1 MRKVDNMKRNET
13 CCFTGHRKLPK
24 EQYAEIEKVLE
35 KRITELIE
43 KGVRYF
49 GAGGALGFDTMAA
62 LIVLKLKERY
72 PQVKLILVLP
82 CKNQTEKW
90 QQKDIDVYEYIKSKC
105 DKYVYTS
112 QHYYNGCMLKRNKH
126 LVDNSGYC
134 ICYLTNENSGTAFTV
149 NYAKKNNLV
158 IYNIFEEI
166 NNYDI

>member
-1 MRKVDNMKRNET
+1 MKKNET

-35 KRITELIE
+35 KRIIELIK

-62 LIVLKLKERY
+62 LTVLKLKERY
-72 PQVKLILVLP
+72 SHIKLILVLP

-90 QQKDIDVYEYIKSKC
+90 QQKDIDMYEYIKSKC

-112 QHYYNGCMLKRNKH
+112 QYYYNGCMQKRNKH

-134 ICYLTNENSGTAFTV
+134 ICYLTNENSGTAITV
-149 NYAKKNNLV
+149 NYAKKKNLM
-158 IYNIFEEI
+158 IYNIVEEI
-166 NNYDI
+166 AQYSI

>member
-1 MRKVDNMKRNET
+1 MKKNET

-35 KRITELIE
+35 KRIIELIE

-72 PQVKLILVLP
+72 PHIKLILVLP
-82 CKNQTEKW
+82 CRNQTKKW
-90 QQKDIDVYEYIKSKC
+90 QQKDIDMYEYIKSKC

-112 QHYYNGCMLKRNKH
+112 QYYYNGCMQKRNKH

-149 NYAKKNNLV
+149 NYAECKNLV
-158 IYNIFEEI
+158 VYNIAEEI
-166 NNYDI
+166 AKYSV